1 MTETNLANRLK
12 SNDKEAINLL
22 YNQYSKRLYQFIYRY
37 LKTEADTLDLI
48 QEVFIK
54 LWSNRSGLQNDSNLE
69 SYLFTIAKNSII
81 STFRKKISE
90 KDYFDYIKHRAV
102 NTNSLATEKQVDFDL
117 LSDEIDKLID
127 QLPKQ
132 RQLIF
137 KLSKEKGYS
146 NKMIA
151 EQLKISIKTVEDHI
165 TKARKFIREN
175 LQEYGLLALLF
186 LELFAY

>member
-54 LWSNRSGLQNDSNLE
+54 LWSNRSRLQNDSNLE

-90 KDYFDYIKHRAV
+90 KDYFDYIKHKAV